1 MKLFKK
7 LLCFCALTCLAL
19 GIGFGTSALNSDDKS
34 SAVSMTPEA
43 FEYVTFSRNGQKLG
57 EEHLKFTDD
66 TTYIVANESITMTL
80 KPMKYRYEFTADPAN
95 FIISSETIKVL
106 YDTENDKFPDTFEYR
121 GTTYYFRHN
130 EAGAVV
136 NIYLSDPVI
145 SGSPPITTTD
155 RNNAITYT
163 YIEDT
168 EINITIVDSITLKSE
183 VSDIAFT
190 FSINDGM
197 VIKTYTV
204 QFLRPVVQ
212 FANAQEPIVRF
223 TCNGLDAGYGD
234 YVENIIPNELDYNS
248 VQIDFLNNNYSEFNP
263 LYFEINYNGFVYTF
277 ELYSKIY
284 DSVNYLFVN
293 YIDEVKTANN
303 QYLAT
308 GLSLNQNQELELD
321 TNHLINAFNGA
332 DTNEFSLCFT
342 KTGRYEIKI
351 YDSTYLYGFANPNF
365 MKTSFYIKDKSKSNF
380 ENIYIIAQT
389 QENDGTDIEYIVS
402 TSTLNKNV
410 KVTIK
415 NLDNFAKVGGEPVTL
430 ADVIEKIEV
439 KKTTFGGSTNIP
451 TPTDY
456 FPEDIEDDIF
466 NGDLTLKFDTDAYYQ
481 ITIYQKNST
490 QTIYY
495 DFTIV
500 KHAKTT
506 FTVPLVD
513 ENSDPIIDP
522 VTNRQK
528 TDTYEATVPYRT
540 EVITYTMNI
549 LSSMNLN
556 IKYKSSGDS
565 VQAKHLGK
573 TYTNIYTISYGVQ
586 AVILE
591 RYELIIKDGSE
602 ETVVPGLHL
611 RVYGVGDI
619 TLDVT
624 YNGVT
629 TSYTLN
635 SEIGQNT
642 ISFYDYGSYTVK
654 MVDSMGTQTAG
665 VYKYSKKLNTS
676 ALALILLS
684 SLLVLIILVFVLV
697 ARGKIKTR

>member
-1 MKLFKK
+1 
-7 LLCFCALTCLAL
+7 
-19 GIGFGTSALNSDDKS
+19 
-34 SAVSMTPEA
+34 
-43 FEYVTFSRNGQKLG
+43 
-57 EEHLKFTDD
+57 
-66 TTYIVANESITMTL
+66 
-80 KPMKYRYEFTADPAN
+80 
-95 FIISSETIKVL
+95 
-106 YDTENDKFPDTFEYR
+106 
-121 GTTYYFRHN
+121 
-130 EAGAVV
+130 
-136 NIYLSDPVI
+136 
-145 SGSPPITTTD
+145 
-155 RNNAITYT
+155 
-163 YIEDT
+163 
-168 EINITIVDSITLKSE
+168 
-183 VSDIAFT
+183 
-190 FSINDGM
+190 
-197 VIKTYTV
+197 
-204 QFLRPVVQ
+204 
-212 FANAQEPIVRF
+212 
-223 TCNGLDAGYGD
+223 
-234 YVENIIPNELDYNS
+234 
-248 VQIDFLNNNYSEFNP
+248 
-263 LYFEINYNGFVYTF
+263 
-277 ELYSKIY
+277 
-284 DSVNYLFVN
+284 
-293 YIDEVKTANN
+293 
-303 QYLAT
+303 
-308 GLSLNQNQELELD
+308 
-321 TNHLINAFNGA
+321 
-332 DTNEFSLCFT
+332 
-342 KTGRYEIKI
+342 
-351 YDSTYLYGFANPNF
+351 